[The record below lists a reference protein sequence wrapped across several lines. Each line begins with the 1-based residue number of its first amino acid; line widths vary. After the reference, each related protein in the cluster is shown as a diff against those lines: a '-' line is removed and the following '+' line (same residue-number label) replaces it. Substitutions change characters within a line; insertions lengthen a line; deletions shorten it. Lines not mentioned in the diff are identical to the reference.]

1 MVGCFVLQHDVQ
13 YETFLLSDKIVIR
26 KTVAENNQPN
36 NRKRRIIYV
45 DASFNNETKKSRI
58 ALYDKKKKKIYSM
71 STKSPKNITEAE
83 KYAILNAFLYVK
95 KNRIEGKI
103 QILNDNTNAV
113 DDQYV
118 QLVSNYMKIPVS
130 WIPREINK
138 KADRGTKDE
147 FEINVKEKYTNLLEF
162 FYELIFKEDIIRK
175 NQVQKNTN
183 KDSEIQNIERK
194 KEILLSSVKNSQ
206 LENESYS
213 TIGAVGVYIKKHY
226 PKFKYSSLKKELMK
240 FDDIF
245 VIVNDNNVKVKE
257 NK

>member
-162 FYELIFKEDIIRK
+162 FYELIF
-175 NQVQKNTN
+175 N
-183 KDSEIQNIERK
+183 QNIIHQDTIGD
-194 KEILLSSVKNSQ
+194 KEILNTKKIEDILVEAIMNSQ
-206 LENESYS
+206 VEGKSYVAL
-213 TIGAVGVYIKKHY
+213 GAVGKYVKKHY
-226 PKFKYSSLKKELMK
+226 PALQYTSLKTELEK
-240 FDDIF
+240 Y
-245 VIVNDNNVKVKE
+245 NDNFIMVDENNVKVKE